1 MKRSVFILS
10 TAIATALFVTACGSS
25 ESVPDSNNASAA
37 NASAS
42 ASASAA
48 AKAQADAEA
57 RASAERR
64 EARAIYQRCRTKV
77 SPLIESLQQ
86 VNSRLAVGLN
96 LDEYGDRLGDA
107 QVDYDG
113 LAGVAKRLDATCIAE
128 VAVPLEASLN
138 EYSKVLNVWNDC
150 IADYYCD
157 FNEGEPNDKA
167 QAGWLKAGK
176 KIDSARNA
184 LGRLRP

>member
-1 MKRSVFILS
+1 MKRSISILS

-25 ESVPDSNNASAA
+25 GSVPSSKKASAA

-42 ASASAA
+42 AAASAA
-48 AKAQADAEA
+48 AKAEADAEA
-57 RASAERR
+57 RAAERR
-64 EARAIYQRCRTKV
+64 EARATYQRCRTKV

-96 LDEYGDRLGDA
+96 LDEYGNRLGDA

-176 KIDSARNA
+176 KIDSARRA
-184 LGRLRP
+184 LGQLRP